1 MQKTSAGGDLQHV
14 RAECSLAQGRWAVTR
29 LSMSAWHMPTQVVSA
44 MGGDMSQEEVV
55 RKVEE
60 LARLH

>member
-1 MQKTSAGGDLQHV
+1 
-14 RAECSLAQGRWAVTR
+14 
-29 LSMSAWHMPTQVVSA
+29 MPTQVVSA